1 MLKGTLSYHPV
12 SNKLNT
18 VKMLHVPSHNCIMHS
33 PVYCLLG
40 PAPFLLFVIT
50 IFVCF
55 ISLCILPLFGSIISA
70 TISLHRAS
78 ILIKHKPRELMI
90 LKLPTRKLHDRISQ
104 IKTHPSSLKKLWSYF
119 SKENYQPHWQWLWLF
134 LWKKLLRNQLK
145 KWHTSTEKNN
155 NPFLLA
161 LCAFVYCLFCFYL
174 LLKIP
179 FPRKWK
185 LHAYLTVSLKTSSL
199 ASCLG
204 YERTSRSSFFS
215 TLNCI

>member
-90 LKLPTRKLHDRISQ
+90 PKLPTRKLHDPKYQMQRSILA
-104 IKTHPSSLKKLWSYF
+104 HKKLWLYF
-119 SKENYQPHWQWLWLF
+119 SRKIISHIDNGLF
-134 LWKKLLRNQLK
+134 Y
-145 KWHTSTEKNN
+145 EK
-155 NPFLLA
+155 A
-161 LCAFVYCLFCFYL
+161 YTKSAS
-174 LLKIP
+174 KMTH
-179 FPRKWK
+179 
-185 LHAYLTVSLKTSSL
+185 LH
-199 ASCLG
+199 
-204 YERTSRSSFFS
+204 
-215 TLNCI
+215 

>member
-104 IKTHPSSLKKLWSYF
+104 LQRSILAQK
-119 SKENYQPHWQWLWLF
+119 NYGHISQRKIISHIDNGFGFF

-145 KWHTSTEKNN
+145 KWHTYTEKIITHF
-155 NPFLLA
+155 FLRFVL
-161 LCAFVYCLFCFYL
+161 LFIVCCFFAFICC
-174 LLKIP
+174 
-179 FPRKWK
+179 
-185 LHAYLTVSLKTSSL
+185 
-199 ASCLG
+199 
-204 YERTSRSSFFS
+204 
-215 TLNCI
+215 